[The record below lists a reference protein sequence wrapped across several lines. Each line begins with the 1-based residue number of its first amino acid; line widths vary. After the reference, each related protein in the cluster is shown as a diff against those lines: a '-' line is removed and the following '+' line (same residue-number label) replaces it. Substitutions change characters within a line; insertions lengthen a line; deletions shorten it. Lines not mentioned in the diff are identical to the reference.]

1 LEHAEELIAAA
12 DYLEE
17 LEKSHALAVMEAKE
31 RIKTAALAITKIK
44 DANARLQAVLTVYG
58 RPGVPRKILYQSVGI
73 PPQTMLNLIAKD
85 VCSVG
90 ALVLAVLNAERGSS
104 CIGRQWRNA
113 LITRSAALT
122 ADASSQ

>member
-85 VCSVG
+85 VCS
-90 ALVLAVLNAERGSS
+90 LW
-104 CIGRQWRNA
+104 GRWCWQC
-113 LITRSAALT
+113 
-122 ADASSQ
+122 